1 MAASSPWTGVL
12 FFSSP
17 SFIQSNHQLTI
28 NREKIL
34 GKGKYGIVYEGV
46 WGETK
51 VAVKRILIKDAASN
65 EQEEKALKMLH
76 HTNVIKLFHVEEDQ
90 DFKYLKN
97 SNSFQIRI
105 L

>member
-1 MAASSPWTGVL
+1 LSVSGKKMAASSPWTGVL

-51 VAVKRILIKDAASN
+51 VAVKRIPIDNAASSKGELN
-65 EQEEKALKMLH
+65 MQIAFDHE
-76 HTNVIKLFHVEEDQ
+76 NVVKLFHVEEDD
-90 DFKYLKN
+90 DFKY
-97 SNSFQIRI
+97 
-105 L
+105 